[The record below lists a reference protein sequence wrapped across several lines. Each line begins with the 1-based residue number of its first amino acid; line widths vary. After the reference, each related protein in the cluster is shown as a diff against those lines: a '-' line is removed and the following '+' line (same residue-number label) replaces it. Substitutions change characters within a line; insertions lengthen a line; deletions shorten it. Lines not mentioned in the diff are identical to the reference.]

1 MVSEAVCLV
10 FGGET
15 KEEEKE
21 KKRYFVHI
29 QEPLLCTRKHRSSER
44 SSPLLCLYVH
54 SSELF
59 QLLASPGKVTLSYH
73 IAWNQGTRPW
83 TVSQS
88 QEG

>member
-59 QLLASPGKVTLSYH
+59 QLLASPGKVTLSY
-73 IAWNQGTRPW
+73 P
-83 TVSQS
+83 VSYTHLTLPTS
-88 QEG
+88 IVV